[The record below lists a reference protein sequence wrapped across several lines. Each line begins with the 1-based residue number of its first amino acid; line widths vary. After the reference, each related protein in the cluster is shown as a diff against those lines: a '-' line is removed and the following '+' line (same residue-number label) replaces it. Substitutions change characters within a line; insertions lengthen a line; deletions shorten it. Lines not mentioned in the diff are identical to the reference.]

1 MNRNVFER
9 DEVLVEA
16 GNLSND
22 DNDDV
27 EEIRRCEICNS
38 ILTEEERYESICN
51 NCKASILLNENIE
64 PNFGVE

>member
-1 MNRNVFER
+1 MIKNVFER

-22 DNDDV
+22 DEDV
-27 EEIRRCEICNS
+27 EEVRRCEICNS
-38 ILTEEERYESICN
+38 VLNEEEKYESICN

-64 PNFGVE
+64 PTFGVDL